1 MDGIDDV
8 QALQSEADRQSRETK
23 EIRGQLQ
30 SQVRACEEMRQDV
43 GTARRQIAFAEK
55 KQRIAEAR
63 FAASQIEIREH
74 RKEKKRK
81 ANLIRYYE
89 SKKKEWKEQANA
101 LSRASSRVQDLEAKN
116 AFFVLYSHENRE

>member
-1 MDGIDDV
+1 MDGIDNV

-23 EIRGQLQ
+23 EIQGQLQ

-63 FAASQIEIREH
+63 FAASQIKIREH

-81 ANLIRYYE
+81 TDLIRYYE
-89 SKKKEWKEQANA
+89 SKRKEWKEQAKA
-101 LSRASSRVQDLEAKN
+101 SSRASSRVQDLEAKN